1 MMNGGKR
8 RRIYRHEEDWIL
20 RDVVKPL
27 LVAVGWFIVVKMALG
42 IAPLN
47 DTAKLLI
54 TTVAAAIIAGLFT
67 RHVRARKGDGQ

>member
-1 MMNGGKR
+1 MSMKD
-8 RRIYRHEEDWIL
+8 II
-20 RDVVKPL
+20 VPL
-27 LVAVGWFIVVKMALG
+27 LVAVGCFIVVKLALG

-47 DTAKLLI
+47 ETAKLLI